1 MTGQPTRPHATH
13 EVLVVDPDDDIRRC
27 LVLYLRMRG
36 VRTLGTSGAH
46 DTLERLRKGFR
57 PCVVFVD
64 PRRVGLAAWEIVDY
78 LRADSVLASVP
89 LVLVA
94 GEPLLVR
101 SAQWRG
107 IRECVE
113 KPAAPPAFVEA
124 IERQC
129 RRGWLHRIGRPQ
141 TAPAIVRPTPV
152 RRVSARVAGAGR
164 RG

>member
-1 MTGQPTRPHATH
+1 MSDQPSRTHATH
-13 EVLVVDPDDDIRRC
+13 AVLVVDPDDDVRAC

-36 VRTLGTSGAH
+36 MFAVGTRGAH
-46 DTLERLRKGFR
+46 DTLERLRRGFR

-78 LRADSVLASVP
+78 LRSDSVLASVP

-94 GEPLLVR
+94 GEPLLLK

-107 IRECVE
+107 IRECVA
-113 KPAAPPAFVEA
+113 KPAVPAAFVGA

-129 RRGWLHRIGRPQ
+129 RRGWLHRLGGSQ
-141 TAPAIVRPTPV
+141 TGPPIVRATSV
-152 RRVSARVAGAGR
+152 RRVPSRAAGAGR